1 MVSIVRRSSYKPE
14 PGGAEFLSQAG
25 ALKDR
30 PEQAGKTGLE
40 VVAAEGVEAR
50 RAFVSLLDQPG
61 LSEHLEV
68 VGAGGLG
75 HRDLEAA
82 TVELALGDCK
92 RSDNLEAHR
101 VAEGVQHGAELDL
114 GSQWTSDLLGGLTG
128 HSHASLY
135 DGRRTRRRRWF
146 DVATRLYRGTAG
158 IYGGAWTGP
167 VFVLTHRPPAPSEDS
182 TVTFLSDGIEEAV
195 ATAGAAAG
203 NKNLEIFGADTARQ
217 CLQEGLIDEIV
228 IHLAPVLLG
237 DGVRLYGGHDVESVG
252 LERTALAE
260 AGQLT
265 DLRFRVEKQP
275 GAG

>member
-1 MVSIVRRSSYKPE
+1 MDKVIWHVTMSLDGFIAGPDDAMDWAFGYSASPLADEVMDAT
-14 PGGAEFLSQAG
+14 GAILAG
-25 ALKDR
+25 
-30 PEQAGKTGLE
+30 
-40 VVAAEGVEAR
+40 
-50 RAFVSLLDQPG
+50 
-61 LSEHLEV
+61 
-68 VGAGGLG
+68 
-75 HRDLEAA
+75 
-82 TVELALGDCK
+82 
-92 RSDNLEAHR
+92 
-101 VAEGVQHGAELDL
+101 
-114 GSQWTSDLLGGLTG
+114 
-128 HSHASLY
+128 
-135 DGRRTRRRRWF
+135 RRWF